1 MAVEDKH
8 ISYRIYLVAFA
19 MFLMAIAIVVKL
31 TNIQW
36 VEGDYYRKLA
46 KERTVKNF
54 VIPANKGNIY
64 SSDGSLLA
72 TSIPNYVVRFDAV
85 APKTEAFEQ
94 NVKSLADSLSFLLG
108 KPSSFYQSEFRKA
121 RANKNRYLLVA
132 RNLSFTD
139 YMKIKSFPLFNFG
152 AYKGGII
159 TEQKTIRE
167 HPIGKIAERTIGYE
181 RITPEG
187 KPDGKGIEWAYRKYL
202 NGKDGKILKQKI
214 AKGQWKPIRDV
225 NEVEPQD
232 GGDIIST
239 IDVYIQD
246 IAHHALLK
254 QLQLYDADHGCVV
267 VMETKTGFV
276 KAISNLGRSKKREK
290 GLPKDSVA
298 DYYETTNYAIAE
310 SHEPGSTYKLGD
322 LIALLDDKKI
332 DTSAIFDTNGGIIT
346 YSGKKVRDSHEGGY
360 GKISLARGFE
370 VSSNTVMVQAVY
382 NNYKDDPAQFVN
394 HLNEWG
400 LNKRLGLPFKGEGRP
415 FIPQPGDKHWSAI
428 SLPWMAFGYG
438 VSITPLQ
445 TLTFYNAVA
454 NNGQMVKPQ
463 FVSEIKEWNKTIKK
477 FNKVVMN
484 PKICSDEA
492 LLKVRSVLENVVKRG
507 TGSKLYSKDFSMA
520 GKTGTA
526 QANYNKKDGT
536 EKHYISSFVGYFPAD
551 NPKYSC
557 IVVVHEPNTSKN
569 NYYGA
574 DVAGPVFKRIAQK
587 IFTDAPSMNE
597 IKNLNRKN
605 AKQEKD
611 YDEYYTKAQTKQKL
625 IPNLKGMAGMDAVAL
640 LGNLGVKVKV
650 IGIGKVKRQSIKPGE
665 NLDKNTTIILELS

>member
-8 ISYRIYLVAFA
+8 ISYRMYLVAFA
-19 MFLMAIAIVVKL
+19 MFVMAVAITVKL

-72 TSIPNYVVRFDAV
+72 TSIPNYTIRFDAV
-85 APKTEAFEQ
+85 APKGEAFEK
-94 NVKSLADSLSFLLG
+94 NVKALADSLSLLLG
-108 KPSSFYQSEFRKA
+108 KPASNFQSDLRKA
-121 RANKNRYLLVA
+121 RANKSRYFLVA
-132 RNLSFTD
+132 RDLSYTE
-139 YMKIKSFPLFNFG
+139 YMKIKSFPLFNLG

-167 HPIGKIAERTIGYE
+167 YPIGKIAWRTIGYE
-181 RITPEG
+181 RESENAG
-187 KPDGKGIEWAYRKYL
+187 HYGKGIEWAYRKYL

-225 NEVEPQD
+225 NEIDPQD
-232 GGDIIST
+232 GYDVNST

-254 QLQLYDADHGCVV
+254 QLKLYDADHGCVV
-267 VMETKTGFV
+267 VMETKTGYI
-276 KAISNLGRSKKREK
+276 KAIANLGRDKKT
-290 GLPKDSVA
+290 DST
-298 DYYETTNYAIAE
+298 YYETENYAIRE
-310 SHEPGSTYKLGD
+310 SHEPGSTYKLAD
-322 LIALLDDKKI
+322 LMALLDDKKI
-332 DTSAIFDTNGGIIT
+332 DTSEVYDSHGGTVI
-346 YSGKKVRDSHEGGY
+346 YSGKKVNDSHDGGY

-382 NNYKDDPAQFVN
+382 NNYKNDPKQFVA
-394 HLNEWG
+394 HLNDWG
-400 LNKRLGLPFKGEGRP
+400 LNKPLGLPFEGEGKP
-415 FIPQPGDKHWSAI
+415 YVPQPGDKYWSAI

-454 NNGQMVKPQ
+454 NNGVMVKPQ

-477 FNKVVMN
+477 FDPIVTNT
-484 PKICSDEA
+484 KICSDEA
-492 LLKVRSVLENVVKRG
+492 LKKVRAVLANVVKKG
-507 TGSKLYSKDFSMA
+507 TGAKLYSKDFPMA

-536 EKHYISSFVGYFPAD
+536 AKHYISSFVGYFPAND
-551 NPKYSC
+551 PKYSC

-597 IKNLNRKN
+597 IKNLNKKDPKVEKDYSDYY
-605 AKQEKD
+605 AAAQEKD
-611 YDEYYTKAQTKQKL
+611 SV

-640 LGNLGVKVKV
+640 LGNLGMKVKV
-650 IGIGKVKRQSIKPGE
+650 IGIGKVKKQSIQPGQ
-665 NLDKNTTIILELS
+665 NVDKNATIILELS